1 MIGLILPLVGCWF
14 LMFKLL
20 SWNARGI
27 NDRGKRLLKIILR
40 DWSCNL
46 ICIQETKL
54 KEVQLSDIRS
64 IEGNQSMDFVALKA
78 QSR

>member
-1 MIGLILPLVGCWF
+1 MRRLDLPAVGCWY

-20 SWNARGI
+20 SWNVRGI
-27 NDRGKRLLKIILR
+27 NNRDKRLLLKNVLR
-40 DWSCNL
+40 DWRCNL

-54 KEVQLSDIRS
+54 EEVQLSVICS

-78 QSR
+78 